1 MYSKAIITLSVGS
14 LLSFLGCY
22 IKSQMSSVFL
32 NVNEQTTLSVV
43 LLYKYR
49 AVAKLLWKGFS
60 ACGRFGASVED

>member
-1 MYSKAIITLSVGS
+1 
-14 LLSFLGCY
+14 
-22 IKSQMSSVFL
+22 MSCVFP
-32 NVNEQTTLSVV
+32 NVNEQTTMSVV